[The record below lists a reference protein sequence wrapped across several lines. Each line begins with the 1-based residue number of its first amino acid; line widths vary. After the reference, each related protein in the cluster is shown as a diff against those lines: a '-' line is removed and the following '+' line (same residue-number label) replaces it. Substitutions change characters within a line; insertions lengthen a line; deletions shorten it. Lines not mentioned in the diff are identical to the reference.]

1 MKTTF
6 TPNLL
11 KPGYVCKLR
20 NGEFVGVYNAIVG
33 LFGGEGVCISGK
45 KDWVPVEHYDENL
58 NLTVFGM
65 RDDEMDIM
73 EVYGFAPPKF
83 ASHLSA
89 EERLLLWKRPEEEK
103 TEKSEEPTKHTKTTE
118 PTQPTEPKKN
128 RYAGLTDDEATKKF
142 ITDMKELGVSEED
155 APDLAEFCKAM
166 AGVVA
171 NGWSYGYWNND

>member
-6 TPNLL
+6 TPNIL

-65 RDDEMDIM
+65 RDDKMDIM
-73 EVYGFAPPKF
+73 GVYGFSPP
-83 ASHLSA
+83 
-89 EERLLLWKRPEEEK
+89 
-103 TEKSEEPTKHTKTTE
+103 
-118 PTQPTEPKKN
+118 
-128 RYAGLTDDEATKKF
+128 
-142 ITDMKELGVSEED
+142 
-155 APDLAEFCKAM
+155 
-166 AGVVA
+166 
-171 NGWSYGYWNND
+171 

>member
-65 RDDEMDIM
+65 RDDKMDIM

-103 TEKSEEPTKHTKTTE
+103 TEKYEEPTK
-118 PTQPTEPKKN
+118 PTEPKKN

-155 APDLAEFCKAM
+155 ATDLAEFGKAM
-166 AGVVA
+166 AGVMA
-171 NGWSYGYWNND
+171 IGTMIKGFK

>member
-6 TPNLL
+6 TPNQL

-20 NGEFVGVYNAIVG
+20 DGEFVGVYNAIAG

-45 KDWVPVEHYDENL
+45 KDWVPVNHYDENL

-65 RDDEMDIM
+65 RDDKMDIM

-89 EERLLLWKRPEEEK
+89 EERLLLWKRPEEEQAEK
-103 TEKSEEPTKHTKTTE
+103 TEEPTKHTK
-118 PTQPTEPKKN
+118 PTEYKKN
-128 RYAGLTDDEATKKF
+128 RYAGLNDDEATKKF

-155 APDLAEFCKAM
+155 ATDLAEFGKAM
-166 AGVVA
+166 AGVM
-171 NGWSYGYWNND
+171 GIGTMIKDFK